1 MVVDDRKL
9 ALEMGA
15 VGGAGLSAAA
25 IHAELGEVIA
35 GLRPGRETPEQVTV
49 FGSVGLAFQDLA
61 PGWLAYN
68 AAREMQLGRWIN
80 LLS

>member
-1 MVVDDRKL
+1 VVDDRRL

-15 VGGAGLSAAA
+15 VGGAGLTSAA

-49 FGSVGLAFQDLA
+49 FGSVGVAFQDLA
-61 PGWLAYN
+61 AGWLAYN
-68 AAREMQLGRWIN
+68 AALKMRLGRVIN